1 MMLEQLNHS
10 NEGQLVHFALSC
22 RLLQDQ
28 SFIVILMLFY
38 FFLLFWWYSECYK
51 LLHFYSSLTI
61 VFSSQGRMIVPLS
74 PSQEMNYN
82 YSFLILKKFVNVRV
96 YSFFFLKSCRKISR
110 TCDQITHYIYFFL
123 TINQALLKR
132 TKLELYNPEHLS
144 WSHTSNDQVRPQFTK
159 PFQLLTKPHLA
170 SSRAARFTS
179 LLTQMKLDQS
189 HLLCSARLQVYSLGY
204 CLCVAAPILL
214 YAIEIYF
221 LW

>member
-1 MMLEQLNHS
+1 MF
-10 NEGQLVHFALSC
+10 VC
-22 RLLQDQ
+22 T
-28 SFIVILMLFY
+28 LF
-38 FFLLFWWYSECYK
+38 
-51 LLHFYSSLTI
+51 
-61 VFSSQGRMIVPLS
+61 
-74 PSQEMNYN
+74 
-82 YSFLILKKFVNVRV
+82 SFLKVVEKYLGRV
-96 YSFFFLKSCRKISR
+96 TKSPI
-110 TCDQITHYIYFFL
+110 IYTFFL